1 MTVVRNSNIEFIVN
15 NNNNTNHA
23 PDDKPDSIAVT
34 AYSIEGKP
42 VKVLNATE
50 ESSSSSFAVNLDE
63 EKYVLLA
70 VATWLPDNDA
80 DPLSWL
86 VMTSYRFY

>member
-1 MTVVRNSNIEFIVN
+1 MVVRNSNVEFIV
-15 NNNNTNHA
+15 NNNTNHA

-63 EKYVLLA
+63 GKYMLLA
-70 VATWLPDNDA
+70 VATWLPNNYVDS
-80 DPLSWL
+80 LSWL
-86 VMTSYRFY
+86 LMYNFRVKVV